1 MISRLLGTNQYLT
14 KEWLEEEMAVSESTL
29 YLDMKLVRKTIE
41 PYQLTMSYESGRGY
55 KIGGLEKNKRQCL
68 IKENYLYT
76 AGRKQ
81 EQKITG
87 DEDCHHD

>member
-55 KIGGLEKNKRQCL
+55 KIGGLERTRGSVSLRKISIHCRSETGT
-68 IKENYLYT
+68 ENHW
-76 AGRKQ
+76 R
-81 EQKITG
+81 
-87 DEDCHHD
+87 